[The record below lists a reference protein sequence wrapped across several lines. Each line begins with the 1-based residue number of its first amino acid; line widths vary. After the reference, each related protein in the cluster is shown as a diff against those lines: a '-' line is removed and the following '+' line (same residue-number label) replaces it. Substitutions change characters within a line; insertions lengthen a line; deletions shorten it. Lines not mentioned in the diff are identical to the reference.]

1 MSAIGLM
8 LLALGGA
15 SAVFSRW
22 LTNRS
27 IRNVPADE
35 RDKWSRVSLIYFR
48 GHGLLL
54 MLAGLLLLI
63 IASRR

>member
-1 MSAIGLM
+1 MSAIGLV
-8 LLALGGA
+8 LFALGGA

-27 IRNVPADE
+27 IRNVPAEE

-48 GHGLLL
+48 GYGLIF